1 MHTQNTLKFGHLILR
16 KIIKFVTTIMSDF
29 KAKMHQIQFR
39 LGLPRRRWRI
49 LQRFPR
55 SLPGFKG
62 PTSKGGKGWGAEWDE
77 ERGGVGKGRKGRDR
91 EETSPGSCLHP
102 LDMKSWIKHCFLE
115 RERGV
120 RNASSSH
127 FEHEF

>member
-1 MHTQNTLKFGHLILR
+1 
-16 KIIKFVTTIMSDF
+16 MSDF

-49 LQRFPR
+49 LQCSPR

-77 ERGGVGKGRKGRDR
+77 ERGGVGNGTGWGKGERGETGRR
-91 EETSPGSCLHP
+91 HP
-102 LDMKSWIKHCFLE
+102 LVLACTPLI
-115 RERGV
+115 
-120 RNASSSH
+120 
-127 FEHEF
+127 